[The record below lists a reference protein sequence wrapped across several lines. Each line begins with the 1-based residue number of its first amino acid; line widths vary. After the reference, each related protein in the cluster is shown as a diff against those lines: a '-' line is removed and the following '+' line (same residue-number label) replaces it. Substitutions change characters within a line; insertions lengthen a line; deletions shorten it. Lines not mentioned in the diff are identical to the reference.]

1 MKPVRVNKPVSQLSP
16 LEVKCSQTR
25 CQEGFHY
32 YTSKRAPK
40 GGSIGDC
47 RVCGDASV
55 DWDRIHKHDIEDLDY
70 TFSSLKRELL
80 RHVCW
85 VNELDP
91 KVIPH
96 AIERGKPEVLRRAT
110 EIVTKRIAKIP
121 VGHFDYMC
129 TPKHGRE
136 IIHYAQHG
144 TATCCRKCLER
155 WHNIPQDIV
164 LNSNQIKYIVGLI
177 EKFID
182 DRVPELKP
190 TIHARTRKAA

>member
-1 MKPVRVNKPVSQLSP
+1 MKPVRVDKPVSQLSP

-40 GGSIGDC
+40 GGTIGDC
-47 RVCGDASV
+47 KDCGDTSIN
-55 DWDRIHKHDIEDLDY
+55 WQRIHKHDTNDLDY
-70 TFSSLKRELL
+70 IFSSLKRELL

-91 KVIPH
+91 KVIPY
-96 AIERGKPEVLRRAT
+96 AIERGKPELLKKAT
-110 EIVTKRIAKIP
+110 EIVTKKIAKIP
-121 VGHFDYMC
+121 VSYFDNLC

-136 IIHYAQHG
+136 IIHYAQHA
-144 TATCCRKCLER
+144 TATCCRKCLQR

-164 LNSNQIKYIVGLI
+164 LNNAQIQYIVGLI

-190 TIHARTRKAA
+190 KAPNRTQKAA